1 MEPGRRIERG
11 GMKTRH
17 HIGASANQRRH
28 LRQGPGATDRLQAP
42 SLSPQRLHPRLRQLE
57 ECGIAVQH
65 VRTEPHALGHLT
77 EARADGS
84 RMRGEG
90 PG

>member
-28 LRQGPGATDRLQAP
+28 LRQGPGAPDRMQAP
-42 SLSPQRLHPRLRQLE
+42 GLSPQRLHLRLRQLE

-77 EARADGS
+77 EARADGG
-84 RMRGEG
+84 RAR
-90 PG
+90 

>member
-1 MEPGRRIERG
+1 M
-11 GMKTRH
+11 
-17 HIGASANQRRH
+17 
-28 LRQGPGATDRLQAP
+28 QAP
-42 SLSPQRLHPRLRQLE
+42 GLSPQRLHLRLRQLE

-77 EARADGS
+77 EARADGG